1 MRKFGL
7 IGYPLGHS
15 FSPSYFAKK
24 FEKLGIDDC
33 TYSSFELEELGN
45 LKELIRQENIS
56 GLNVTI
62 PYKQEVFKCLDW
74 IEYNAV
80 HIGAVNTIKVIDGKL
95 LGYNTD
101 YLGFL
106 NSIAAHLNLNDKAL
120 VFGTGGSSKAIV
132 YALQQL
138 NIENTLVSSSNTKVL
153 NYNQLKNK
161 DVEDH
166 RLLIN
171 TTPLGMYPKT
181 EDCVDIPY
189 EAISQNHICYDLVYN
204 PQETKFLQLAQ
215 ALGASTFSGK
225 KMLENQADLSWN
237 IWNA

>member
-1 MRKFGL
+1 M
-7 IGYPLGHS
+7 
-15 FSPSYFAKK
+15 
-24 FEKLGIDDC
+24 
-33 TYSSFELEELGN
+33 
-45 LKELIRQENIS
+45 
-56 GLNVTI
+56 
-62 PYKQEVFKCLDW
+62 
-74 IEYNAV
+74 
-80 HIGAVNTIKVIDGKL
+80 
-95 LGYNTD
+95 
-101 YLGFL
+101 
-106 NSIAAHLNLNDKAL
+106 

-215 ALGASTFSGK
+215 ALGASTFSGI